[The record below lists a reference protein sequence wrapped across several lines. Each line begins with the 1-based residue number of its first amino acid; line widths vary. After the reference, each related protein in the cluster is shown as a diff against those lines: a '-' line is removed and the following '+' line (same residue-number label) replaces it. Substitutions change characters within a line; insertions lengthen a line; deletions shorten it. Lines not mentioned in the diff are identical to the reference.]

1 MGRVAAVGG
10 NGAGMSGAVKAGGSV
25 VSGPEKGLD
34 PATRIETVEMH
45 TGGEPVRIVTAG
57 YPEIRGA
64 TLLDKRRDALARLD
78 AYRRLIMWEPRGH
91 FDMYGVLPVAPDHPE
106 ADMAVLFIHNEGYST
121 MCGHATIAL
130 GRYALDRGLIKP
142 VGDQARL
149 KLQCPCGL
157 VDVRVRLVVDD
168 RGDKRPDLRP
178 TMRPGPVSFTSVPAF
193 AVALDR
199 EVEVPGLGAVTLD
212 IGYGG
217 AFYAFL
223 PASRFN
229 LDVRR
234 SPSRDLV
241 AAAHAVTTAVKAQV
255 PLDHPESADLAFL
268 YGTILTDGADA
279 YDAMRPTANIC
290 VFAEREVDRSPTGSG
305 VTARIALQMARG
317 QIALGQSRR
326 FQSVTGSEFE
336 ARAVEQLSHGR
347 FAAVRVEVTGQAYY
361 TGQSVFTL
369 EADDPLAG
377 GFLLH

>member
-1 MGRVAAVGG
+1 MDKPPQSSATTA
-10 NGAGMSGAVKAGGSV
+10 GAGRHAADDIGADTV
-25 VSGPEKGLD
+25 D
-34 PATRIETVEMH
+34 PAIQIDTVEMH

-57 YPEIRGA
+57 YPVIRGA
-64 TLLDKRRDALARLD
+64 TLLDKRRDAQARLD
-78 AYRRLIMWEPRGH
+78 AYRRFIMWEPRGH
-91 FDMYGVLPVAPDHPE
+91 FDMYGVLPVTPDHPA

-130 GRYALDRGLIKP
+130 GRYALDQGLIKMQD
-142 VGDQARL
+142 GIARL
-149 KLQCPCGL
+149 GLQCPCGL
-157 VDVRVRLVVDD
+157 VEVTVRGAVDENG
-168 RGDKRPDLRP
+168 RW
-178 TMRPGPVSFTSVPAF
+178 RPGPVSFVSVPAF
-193 AVALDR
+193 AFALDR
-199 EVEVPGLGAVTLD
+199 QVDVLGLGRVTLD

-234 SPSRDLV
+234 SPTRDLV
-241 AAAHAVTTAVKAQV
+241 AAAVAVTEAVKAQV
-255 PLDHPESADLAFL
+255 ALDHPESADLAFL

-279 YDAMRPTANIC
+279 YDAATATANIC

-317 QIALGQSRR
+317 QIELGQRRR
-326 FQSVTGSEFE
+326 FESVTGSEFTAGAIAE
-336 ARAVEQLSHGR
+336 LSHGR

-361 TGQSVFTL
+361 SGRSVFTV

-377 GFLLH
+377 GFLLR